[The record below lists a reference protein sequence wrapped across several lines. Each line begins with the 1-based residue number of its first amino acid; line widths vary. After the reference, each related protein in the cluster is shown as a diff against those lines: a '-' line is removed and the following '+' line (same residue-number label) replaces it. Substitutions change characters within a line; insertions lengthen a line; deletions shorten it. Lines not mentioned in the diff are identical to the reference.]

1 MHTYIHYNYSVQVMS
16 NKKKLKN
23 CGGILR
29 LRLRLVRVKVFPENR
44 YFPKMLFFRKENIL
58 MCLVAFQKMFRKI
71 FSDVWLYSWKYH
83 RKHIFYLL
91 LTFSHIFSVTKRIHN
106 IIHSSKHKQN
116 PKKNH
121 QIRTNEGEIMISEIV
136 ISIGAI
142 AIGEIAIGEIAIDA
156 DQCGVWIVLSLSLAA
171 FVRWVC
177 FVVFWLCV
185 SLFCAC

>member
-1 MHTYIHYNYSVQVMS
+1 MS

-44 YFPKMLFFRKENIL
+44 YFPKMLFSGKENIL

-106 IIHSSKHKQN
+106 IIHFSKHKQN
-116 PKKNH
+116 PEKNH
-121 QIRTNEGEIMISEIV
+121 QIWTNEGKIAIREIAIS
-136 ISIGAI
+136 
-142 AIGEIAIGEIAIDA
+142 IGEIAIEEIAISIA
-156 DQCGVWIVLSLSLAA
+156 DQRQSARCLDRSLSLSRCVCSLSVFCCVLA
-171 FVRWVC
+171 VC
-177 FVVFWLCV
+177 F
-185 SLFCAC
+185 SLLRVLKWFLGQQV